1 MGRPLTIHR
10 KFSCPPP
17 MGGILSTASLPNPA
31 LSFQEKGCLFFCSHA
46 RPAEYRGATRF
57 LNLLELA
64 LELEE

>member
-1 MGRPLTIHR
+1 
-10 KFSCPPP
+10 